1 MTEFFGPWSEDG
13 GEEGEEVTTVEET
26 VETFTTTT
34 KKTRSVPVRRRHLV
48 LDRDLRKRIFVAT
61 YLDSHDFKFRD
72 LDFLGSDWNIFIA
85 SVSLSRCLFWPV
97 SRCRCSPDAKQT
109 APR

>member
-72 LDFLGSDWNIFIA
+72 LDFLGKRLEYFYCECIIVEVFILA
-85 SVSLSRCLFWPV
+85 GVTVSMQP
-97 SRCRCSPDAKQT
+97 
-109 APR
+109 